1 MSRLVMPV
9 MLSATWTIAA
19 AAAEPNY
26 DEAAV
31 PAYVLPELL
40 AGPDG
45 QRVTSAADWE
55 ATARPHQLQL
65 LEENVYG
72 QRLPA
77 VVVSVEG
84 KLERTAT

>member
-31 PAYVLPELL
+31 PAYVLP
-40 AGPDG
+40 
-45 QRVTSAADWE
+45 
-55 ATARPHQLQL
+55 
-65 LEENVYG
+65 
-72 QRLPA
+72 
-77 VVVSVEG
+77 
-84 KLERTAT
+84 